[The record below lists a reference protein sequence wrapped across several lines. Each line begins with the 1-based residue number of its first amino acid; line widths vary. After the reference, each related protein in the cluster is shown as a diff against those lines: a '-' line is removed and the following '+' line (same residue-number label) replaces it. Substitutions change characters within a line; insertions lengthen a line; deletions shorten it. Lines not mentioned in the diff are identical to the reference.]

1 MSGTERFNFNAK
13 PGEPGYREVKTN
25 KYGHTVLGEE
35 HSRKASSSLDDKV
48 VATIDP
54 ETGTPRIDASIWD
67 TKEMKDL
74 AVKYNMPL
82 DAEGEIAEEPVK
94 ELTQHNGITDE
105 DMDNLLTQINDEE
118 FPVVVENT
126 NPEERLVATNL
137 PSSETRVRKIAKNEP
152 EESENTVNSTT
163 KLCSDPG
170 CGTQLPADAKFC
182 FSCGKMQK
190 VMVFCISCGRKY
202 LDQENFCSNCGC
214 TRQ

>member
-35 HSRKASSSLDDKV
+35 HSRNASSSLDGKV

-74 AVKYNMPL
+74 AIKYNMPL
-82 DAEGEIAEEPVK
+82 DEETEIVEEPVQ
-94 ELTQHNGITDE
+94 ELQQHNGITEE
-105 DMDNLLTQINDEE
+105 DMDSLLTRLSDDEARDE
-118 FPVVVENT
+118 QVIPDNTHAALNLQPV
-126 NPEERLVATNL
+126 
-137 PSSETRVRKIAKNEP
+137 ETRVRKVAKNDSD
-152 EESENTVNSTT
+152 ESENIAQATF
-163 KLCSDPG
+163 KPCSDPT
-170 CGTQLPADAKFC
+170 CGTKLPVDAKFC

-190 VMVFCISCGRKY
+190 VMVFCIGCGRKY
-202 LDQENFCSNCGC
+202 LDHENFCSNCGC
-214 TRQ
+214 ARQ